1 MLSLPENI
9 KCGYCDCSEFG
20 GLTTSPKRLVNQYEI
35 EFYLE
40 DGFTTT
46 ADNNTYNI
54 KRHFIQIATPG
65 QIRHSVLPFSTAYLK
80 FSVDGEMAEAL
91 SNAPKYFCSS
101 HPLIILDLMK
111 EIILLNETTNTI
123 LLHSKIVSL
132 IHIILTDSKIPA
144 ERQGENYNVVSNAK
158 RYMEAHYSQHIT
170 LKDIADSVHLS
181 SIYFH
186 NIFTSALGI
195 TPHQYLTNY
204 RIEKVK
210 EHLWNTQKS
219 INEIAEITG
228 FGCQQYLN
236 KVFKKETGMTP
247 AIYRKTFQKNYLL

>member
-1 MLSLPENI
+1 MLLLPENI

-20 GLTTSPKRLVNQYEI
+20 GLKVSPRRTVNQYEI

-46 ADNNTYNI
+46 ADDKTYEI
-54 KRHFIQIATPG
+54 KKHFIQIASPG
-65 QIRHSVLPFSTAYLK
+65 QIRYSVLPFQTAYLK
-80 FSVDGEMAEAL
+80 FSATGELADAL
-91 SNAPKYFCSS
+91 SCAPRYFCSS
-101 HPLIILDLMK
+101 HPQAILDLMK
-111 EIILLNETTNTI
+111 EIILLNESDNNI
-123 LLHSKIVSL
+123 LLHSRILSL
-132 IHIILTDSKIPA
+132 IHIVLADSKIPA
-144 ERQGENYNVVSNAK
+144 ERQGENYGVVSHAK
-158 RYMEAHYSQHIT
+158 RYMETHYAERIT
-170 LKDIADSVHLS
+170 LGDIAENVHLS

-186 NIFTSALGI
+186 NIFTSTLGI

-219 INEIAEITG
+219 VSEIAEITG

-247 AIYRKTFQKNYLL
+247 ISYRKTVQKNYLL

>member
-1 MLSLPENI
+1 
-9 KCGYCDCSEFG
+9 
-20 GLTTSPKRLVNQYEI
+20 
-35 EFYLE
+35 
-40 DGFTTT
+40 
-46 ADNNTYNI
+46 
-54 KRHFIQIATPG
+54 
-65 QIRHSVLPFSTAYLK
+65 
-80 FSVDGEMAEAL
+80 
-91 SNAPKYFCSS
+91 
-101 HPLIILDLMK
+101 
-111 EIILLNETTNTI
+111 
-123 LLHSKIVSL
+123 
-132 IHIILTDSKIPA
+132 
-144 ERQGENYNVVSNAK
+144 
-158 RYMEAHYSQHIT
+158 MEAHYSQHIT